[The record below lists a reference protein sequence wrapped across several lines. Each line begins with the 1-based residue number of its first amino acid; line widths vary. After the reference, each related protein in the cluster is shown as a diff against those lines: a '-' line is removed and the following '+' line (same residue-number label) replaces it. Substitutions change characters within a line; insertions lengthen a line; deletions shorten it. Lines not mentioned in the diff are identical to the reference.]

1 MIFLFSIFLFFFF
14 IFRRYDIIW
23 LLISWSLQCLFYYC
37 LKKKTF
43 MVLCSWDFPFCING
57 TLFFFFWNRQFIEV
71 SLYIKSWRRKTI
83 WHPYSGW
90 FLVPPVLVPDWQA
103 ISCIDFH
110 FFLFFLLKDNIRQK
124 PDIFIIK
131 LYINFR
137 MFVGKW

>member
-1 MIFLFSIFLFFFF
+1 MILLFSIFLFFFSYLDVMTSF
-14 IFRRYDIIW
+14 DHWFPDHCNVY
-23 LLISWSLQCLFYYC
+23 SCYYC

-57 TLFFFFWNRQFIEV
+57 TLFFFFEIDNSLKFLCILNHEEEKQFGTPI
-71 SLYIKSWRRKTI
+71 LA
-83 WHPYSGW
+83 P
-90 FLVPPVLVPDWQA
+90 LVLVPDWQA

>member
-57 TLFFFFWNRQFIEV
+57 TLFFFFFWNRQFIEV

-83 WHPYSGW
+83 WHPYSGA
-90 FLVPPVLVPDWQA
+90 FGSGWQA

-110 FFLFFLLKDNIRQK
+110 FFLFFLLKDNIREK

>member
-1 MIFLFSIFLFFFF
+1 MISLFSILFFFF

-23 LLISWSLQCLFYYC
+23 LLISWSLQCLFLLLLFEEKDFYGA
-37 LKKKTF
+37 LF
-43 MVLCSWDFPFCING
+43 LRFPFCING

>member
-1 MIFLFSIFLFFFF
+1 MILLFSIFLFFFSYLDVMTSF
-14 IFRRYDIIW
+14 DHWFPDHCNVY
-23 LLISWSLQCLFYYC
+23 SCYYC

-43 MVLCSWDFPFCING
+43 MVLCSWDFPFWEYING
-57 TLFFFFWNRQFIEV
+57 TLFFFFFWNRQFIEV

-83 WHPYSGW
+83 WHPYSGASGSG
-90 FLVPPVLVPDWQA
+90 WQA

>member
-1 MIFLFSIFLFFFF
+1 MILLFSIFLFFFSYLDVMTSF
-14 IFRRYDIIW
+14 DHWFPDHCNVYSIIVW
-23 LLISWSLQCLFYYC
+23 RKRLLWCSVLEISLFVSMA
-37 LKKKTF
+37 LF
-43 MVLCSWDFPFCING
+43 
-57 TLFFFFWNRQFIEV
+57 FFFFWNRQFIEV

-83 WHPYSGW
+83 WHPYSGA
-90 FLVPPVLVPDWQA
+90 FGSGWQA